1 MGQSEHIVSFIH
13 RIFAKLF
20 IQPMC
25 NLEYNPSQK
34 DINTIRFTEIKSDEV
49 TYHRDGLNLVIDGY
63 HDGDSVT
70 IRDFFYGSYRQI
82 QQFIFADKTINIDEF
97 KRQGLPLTGTDKNET
112 ITGWDA
118 NNSIYG
124 GKGND
129 TLNSRAEDDYL
140 DGGEGNDW
148 LFGNNGNDTLIGGLG
163 DDYLEGGAGNDT
175 YVFSRGDGKDTILE
189 YNPSQKDINTISFTD
204 IKSDEVTYHR
214 DGLNLVIDGY
224 YDGDSVTIRDFFYG
238 TYRQIQ
244 KFAFADKTISIDELK
259 GQGLLTENNT
269 KTGTFSLFD
278 ADDSLVYERS
288 ALAMVQ
294 SLDNDYSPLLSNQHM
309 DHLMLEPLHD
319 YTGYRYKE
327 IVMKPMNSHHTHHTQ
342 YVHAIAIHSKKEFVS
357 VMNQLQ
363 HLLAAMAG
371 FASESQEPLVI
382 PREVSLAAQQP
393 TVTASL
399 NIVS

>member
-1 MGQSEHIVSFIH
+1 MGICGMETGRKPPFYKGL
-13 RIFAKLF
+13 FA
-20 IQPMC
+20 
-25 NLEYNPSQK
+25 
-34 DINTIRFTEIKSDEV
+34 DIKSDEV

-97 KRQGLPLTGTDKNET
+97 KVQGLPLTGTDKNET

-118 NNSIYG
+118 NNAIYG

-129 TLNSRAEDDYL
+129 TLNGRAGDDYL

-163 DDYLEGGAGNDT
+163 DDYLDGGVGNDT
-175 YVFSRGDGKDTILE
+175 YVFSKGDGKDTILE
-189 YNPSQKDINTISFTD
+189 YNPSQKDINTIRFTD

-224 YDGDSVTIRDFFYG
+224 HDGDSVTIRDFFYG

-278 ADDSLVYERS
+278 AGDSLAYERS

-294 SLDNDYSPLLSNQHM
+294 SLDTDYSRLLSNQHM
-309 DHLMLEPLHD
+309 AHLMLEPLHD
-319 YTGYRYKE
+319 YTGCRDKE
-327 IVMKPMNSHHTHHTQ
+327 IVMKPMNSHHTHYTQ

-363 HLLAAMAG
+363 HLVTAMAG
-371 FASESQEPLVI
+371 FTSESQEPLII
-382 PREVSLAAQQP
+382 PREVSLTAQQP
-393 TVTASL
+393 TMTAYWGS
-399 NIVS
+399 